1 MTMKYTLRLGMVA
14 AAWLAT
20 ISANAQ
26 TVVIPPAGD
35 AGALQQLQI
44 DEERR
49 RREQQQPQPQTTD
62 PVIRPPAPATP
73 VQQAGTG
80 PSFEVR
86 QIEFTP
92 SEILSAAELEA
103 IAALYRGKQLTL
115 GDLQGLAG
123 KVNELYKARGMVTA
137 LAIIPPQDVSS
148 GMVHVRLV
156 EGRVGQV
163 SIAENTSTLETYI
176 ASRIGLKPGDLVDL
190 NRLERNLV
198 WFNQTNDVRLEVELK
213 PGQHF
218 GSTDVAVSVHE
229 PTRNEVLLTLDN
241 LGSQLTGDWR
251 AGASYRNRSLVGYR
265 DDLLLSVTS
274 AQGQTSQSASYGI
287 PVNIWGGRANL
298 AYYDDKT
305 AIKNGSFAS
314 LNITGRSYATVLSLR
329 QPVYVS
335 NTMQTTLIGGSKRR
349 QSSNASENVFLSGT
363 QTSDANFG
371 VELQR
376 SDASSLWGAGLT
388 RFWGQSSLSG
398 GSTPFNLYRGSFH
411 YSRDLNG
418 SLSMLCNLSLQ
429 VSKDKNLVSGEQ
441 FIVGGEGSVRGY
453 AAGAY
458 SGDQGYALNLELH
471 HPIGKASL
479 PTSELVATG
488 FLFVDYGQTEP
499 FRPPNSLLS
508 GRGHIT
514 GIGGGINAT
523 VDKRTNLRLT
533 LGHALDDV
541 PLSPVGHYQLT
552 LQVSS
557 SF

>member
-1 MTMKYTLRLGMVA
+1 MTMKNTFRLGMVV

-20 ISANAQ
+20 VSANAQ

-35 AGALQQLQI
+35 AGALQQRQI

-49 RREQQQPQPQTTD
+49 RREQQQPQPQATD
-62 PVIRPPAPATP
+62 PVIRPAAPATP
-73 VQQAGTG
+73 VQQAEVG

-92 SEILSAAELEA
+92 SEILSAADLEA

-115 GDLQGLAG
+115 ADLQGLAG

-148 GMVHVRLV
+148 GVVHVRLV

-163 SIAENTSTLETYI
+163 SISGNTSTLETYI

-218 GSTDVAVSVHE
+218 GSTDVAVSAHE
-229 PTRNEVLLTLDN
+229 PARQEVLLTLDN

-251 AGASYRNRSLVGYR
+251 AGASYRNRSLLGYR

-298 AYYDDKT
+298 AYYDDRT
-305 AIKNGSFAS
+305 AIKNGPLTS

-335 NTMQTTLIGGSKRR
+335 NTTQTTLIGGSKRR
-349 QSSNASENVFLSGT
+349 ESSNSSENVFLSGT
-363 QTSDANFG
+363 RTSDANFG

-411 YSRDLNG
+411 YNRDLNG

-429 VSKDKNLVSGEQ
+429 LSKDKNLVSGEQ

-453 AAGAY
+453 AAGTY
-458 SGDQGYALNLELH
+458 SGDQGYTLNLELH
-471 HPIGKASL
+471 HPLGNASL
-479 PTSELVATG
+479 PASELVATG

-508 GRGHIT
+508 GREHIT
-514 GIGGGINAT
+514 GIGGGVNAT
-523 VDKRTNLRLT
+523 VAKRTNLRLT

-541 PLSPVGHYQLT
+541 PLSPVGRYQLT